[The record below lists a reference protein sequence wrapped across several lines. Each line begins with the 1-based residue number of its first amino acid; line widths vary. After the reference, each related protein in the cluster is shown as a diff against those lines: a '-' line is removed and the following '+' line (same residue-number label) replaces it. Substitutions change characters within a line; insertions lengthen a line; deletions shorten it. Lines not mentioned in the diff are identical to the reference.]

1 MTMTDR
7 TPEEIAVELS
17 QLVRELVA
25 AGRNDLL
32 LRAIGVSVLEEL
44 RIEAAKSRLSRLL
57 VTKDYRIILVDYG
70 NKEVEMT
77 PVHKAVY
84 LLFLNHP
91 EGIEFKKLCEYRNEL
106 LGYYMATAKLM
117 DKQTIA
123 ESVDMLVDPLNNS
136 INEKCSRIKSIFLN
150 VAKQFSGKVERKAV
164 AECVVVSR
172 ERIYAECY
180 VVGVLHSVGGVTL
193 IVAHPVN
200 AAVVVVYAV
209 IFDKL
214 ECVECVRS

>member
-1 MTMTDR
+1 MTKSDR

-32 LRAIGVSVLEEL
+32 LRSIGVSVLEEL

-123 ESVDMLVDPLNNS
+123 ESVDMLVNPLNNS

-150 VAKQFSGKVERKAV
+150 IMDLYTANYYIISGHTQKHFAGSSKIWYERLKNVKIPRELVIREDKQV
-164 AECVVVSR
+164 
-172 ERIYAECY
+172 
-180 VVGVLHSVGGVTL
+180 
-193 IVAHPVN
+193 
-200 AAVVVVYAV
+200 
-209 IFDKL
+209 
-214 ECVECVRS
+214 

>member
-1 MTMTDR
+1 MMMTDR
-7 TPEEIAVELS
+7 TPEEIAAELS

-32 LRAIGVSVLEEL
+32 LRSIGVSVLESL

-57 VTKDYRIILVDYG
+57 VTKDYRFILVDYD

-91 EGIEFKKLCEYRNEL
+91 EGIEFKKLSDYRDEL

-123 ESVDMLVDPLNNS
+123 ESVDMLVNPLNNS

-150 VAKQFSGKVERKAV
+150 MMDQYTANYYIISGHTQKHFAGSSKIWYERLKNIKIP
-164 AECVVVSR
+164 R
-172 ERIYAECY
+172 E
-180 VVGVLHSVGGVTL
+180 L
-193 IVAHPVN
+193 
-200 AAVVVVYAV
+200 V
-209 IFDKL
+209 IREDKL
-214 ECVECVRS
+214 VMWTPS

>member
-1 MTMTDR
+1 MTISDR

-32 LRAIGVSVLEEL
+32 LRSIGVSVLEEL
-44 RIEAAKSRLSRLL
+44 RIDAAKSRLSRLL

-150 VAKQFSGKVERKAV
+150 IMDQYTANYYIISGHTQKHFAGSSKIWYERLKNVKIPRELVIREDKQV
-164 AECVVVSR
+164 
-172 ERIYAECY
+172 
-180 VVGVLHSVGGVTL
+180 
-193 IVAHPVN
+193 
-200 AAVVVVYAV
+200 
-209 IFDKL
+209 
-214 ECVECVRS
+214 

>member
-1 MTMTDR
+1 MTISDR

-150 VAKQFSGKVERKAV
+150 IMDQYTANYYIISGHTQKHFAGSSKIWYERLKIVKIPRELVIREDKQV
-164 AECVVVSR
+164 
-172 ERIYAECY
+172 
-180 VVGVLHSVGGVTL
+180 
-193 IVAHPVN
+193 
-200 AAVVVVYAV
+200 
-209 IFDKL
+209 
-214 ECVECVRS
+214 

>member
-1 MTMTDR
+1 MTDR

-150 VAKQFSGKVERKAV
+150 IMDLYTANYYIISGHTQKHFAGSSKIWYERLKNIKIP
-164 AECVVVSR
+164 R
-172 ERIYAECY
+172 E
-180 VVGVLHSVGGVTL
+180 L
-193 IVAHPVN
+193 
-200 AAVVVVYAV
+200 V
-209 IFDKL
+209 IRED
-214 ECVECVRS
+214 

>member
-1 MTMTDR
+1 MTISDR

-32 LRAIGVSVLEEL
+32 LRSIGVSVLEEL

-123 ESVDMLVDPLNNS
+123 ESVDMLVNPLNNS

-150 VAKQFSGKVERKAV
+150 IMDQYTANYYIISGHTQKHFAGSSKIWYERLKNVKIPRELVIREDKQV
-164 AECVVVSR
+164 
-172 ERIYAECY
+172 
-180 VVGVLHSVGGVTL
+180 
-193 IVAHPVN
+193 
-200 AAVVVVYAV
+200 
-209 IFDKL
+209 
-214 ECVECVRS
+214 

>member
-1 MTMTDR
+1 MKMTDR
-7 TPEEIAVELS
+7 TPEEIAAELS

-32 LRAIGVSVLEEL
+32 LRSIGVPVLESL

-57 VTKDYRIILVDYG
+57 ITKDYRIILVDYD

-91 EGIEFKKLCEYRNEL
+91 EGIEFKKLSEYRDEL
-106 LGYYMATAKLM
+106 LQYYMSTAKLM
-117 DKQTIA
+117 DKQTIT
-123 ESVDMLVDPLNNS
+123 ESVDMLVNPLNNS

-150 VAKQFSGKVERKAV
+150 MMDQYIANYYIISGHTQKHFAGSSKIWYERLKNIKIPRELVIREDKQ
-164 AECVVVSR
+164 
-172 ERIYAECY
+172 
-180 VVGVLHSVGGVTL
+180 L
-193 IVAHPVN
+193 
-200 AAVVVVYAV
+200 
-209 IFDKL
+209 
-214 ECVECVRS
+214 